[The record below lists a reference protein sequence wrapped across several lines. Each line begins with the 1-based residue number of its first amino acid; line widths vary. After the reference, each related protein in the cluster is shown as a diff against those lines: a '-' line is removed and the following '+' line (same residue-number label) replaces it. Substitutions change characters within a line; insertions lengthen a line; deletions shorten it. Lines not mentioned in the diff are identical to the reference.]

1 MHLIIILHIMNI
13 EFTISNLLKIKYID
27 GEKATANLLAR
38 KIGVSQPYMS
48 NLVNNKVTPSLSL
61 LQRIAEVFQVTLP
74 DLFADEKQTK
84 IISLTEFEGA
94 YYKAQTLSELKS
106 IVEIIED
113 KNLLYYNLW
122 SRSQS
127 DNLRK
132 LSGGGIQENDK
143 KFLDELEKRKDSSEQ
158 ELDFWLRGL
167 IAMYMRKRAENDTD
181 YPLEYYVNWLNHT
194 RLLTK
199 EKYPKVYNW
208 CLEYE
213 SFLLDYMKEKDN

>member
-1 MHLIIILHIMNI
+1 MNI
-13 EFTISNLLKIKYID
+13 EFTISDLLKTKYID

-61 LQRIAEVFQVTLP
+61 LQKIAEVFQVTLP
-74 DLFADEKQTK
+74 DLFSNEKQTE
-84 IISLTEFEGA
+84 IVSLTEFEGN

-113 KNLLYYNLW
+113 KNMLYYNMW

-127 DNLRK
+127 NALRQ
-132 LSGGGIQENDK
+132 LSGGGIKENDK
-143 KFLDELEKRKDSSEQ
+143 KFIAELEKRKDDSEQ

-167 IAMYMRKRAENDTD
+167 IAMYMRKRAEKDTN

-199 EKYPKVYNW
+199 DKYSKVYNW

-213 SFLLDYMKEKDN
+213 AFIINYLK

>member
-1 MHLIIILHIMNI
+1 MNI
-13 EFTISNLLKIKYID
+13 EFTISDLLKTKYID

-61 LQRIAEVFQVTLP
+61 LQKIAEVFQVTLP
-74 DLFADEKQTK
+74 DLFSNEKQTE
-84 IISLTEFEGA
+84 IVSLTEFEGN

-113 KNLLYYNLW
+113 KNLLYYNMW

-127 DNLRK
+127 NALRQ
-132 LSGGGIQENDK
+132 LSGGGIKENDK
-143 KFLDELEKRKDSSEQ
+143 KFIVELEKRKDDSEQ
-158 ELDFWLRGL
+158 ELDFWLKGL
-167 IAMYMRKRAENDTD
+167 IAMYMRKRAEKDPN

-199 EKYPKVYNW
+199 DKYSKVYNW

-213 SFLLDYMKEKDN
+213 AFIINYLK

>member
-1 MHLIIILHIMNI
+1 MNI
-13 EFTISNLLKIKYID
+13 EFTISDLLKTKYID

-61 LQRIAEVFQVTLP
+61 LQKIAEVFQVTLP
-74 DLFADEKQTK
+74 DLFSNEKQTE
-84 IISLTEFEGA
+84 IVSLTEFEGN

-113 KNLLYYNLW
+113 KNLLYYNMW

-127 DNLRK
+127 NALRQ
-132 LSGGGIQENDK
+132 LSGGGIKENDK
-143 KFLDELEKRKDSSEQ
+143 KFIVELEKRKDDSEQ
-158 ELDFWLRGL
+158 ELDFWLKGL
-167 IAMYMRKRAENDTD
+167 IAMYLRKRAEKDPN

-199 EKYPKVYNW
+199 DKYSKVYNW

-213 SFLLDYMKEKDN
+213 AFIINYLK